1 MPRCGKYIH
10 WIVLVSRGHDEENE
24 RGGRA
29 VGDRT
34 LSAFPVQPLLWLY
47 PETLGKARLNSS
59 LTLVTLP
66 IHRYAGEN
74 LLQGHSEQL
83 KTVLGEGPPP
93 HARCQGLCSLLE
105 IEGPAQTVS
114 GSCEGERGRRCPAF
128 TGCARKWREESLRE
142 GVVCR
147 AFIMEGLRSS
157 PSLFPPLPLDLP
169 LPHPPNH
176 TWNGLSRA

>member
-10 WIVLVSRGHDEENE
+10 WLVLVSRGHDGENE

-34 LSAFPVQPLLWLY
+34 LSVFPVQPLLWLY
-47 PETLGKARLNSS
+47 RETLGKARLNSS
-59 LTLVTLP
+59 LTFSYTSHP
-66 IHRYAGEN
+66 QIFREN

-83 KTVLGEGPPP
+83 KTVLGEGPPLS

-114 GSCEGERGRRCPAF
+114 GSCEGERDRRCPAF
-128 TGCARKWREESLRE
+128 TGCARKWREESLR
-142 GVVCR
+142 GVWS
-147 AFIMEGLRSS
+147 A
-157 PSLFPPLPLDLP
+157 
-169 LPHPPNH
+169 
-176 TWNGLSRA
+176 GLS

>member
-1 MPRCGKYIH
+1 MRFQSSLCCGCT
-10 WIVLVSRGHDEENE
+10 WR
-24 RGGRA
+24 
-29 VGDRT
+29 
-34 LSAFPVQPLLWLY
+34 LW
-47 PETLGKARLNSS
+47 ARPSLNSS

-83 KTVLGEGPPP
+83 KTVLGEGPPLA

-114 GSCEGERGRRCPAF
+114 GSCEGEKGRRCPAF

-147 AFIMEGLRSS
+147 AFIMEGASFF
-157 PSLFPPLPLDLP
+157 SLFVSASPIGPPAPS
-169 LPHPPNH
+169 PPKSYLE
-176 TWNGLSRA
+176 WSEQGLRG